1 MICIFRK
8 DEEDEY
14 MPAEAL
20 IHENEEVE
28 EIKKLKNFNDR
39 IPEVLKEGEFSRKM
53 FTFGWK
59 FNMFNEVS

>member
-1 MICIFRK
+1 
-8 DEEDEY
+8 

-20 IHENEEVE
+20 IQQNEEVE

-39 IPEVLKEGEFSRKM
+39 NPEEGEFSRKM

>member
-1 MICIFRK
+1 
-8 DEEDEY
+8 